1 MEYYAHRVIDENG
14 EERLQTVLAHLL
26 GTSERCAGF
35 AKAFGA
41 EEQGALAG
49 LAHDIGKFSLGFQ
62 TRLLENGAKVDHSSA
77 GATECMKLGQVPA
90 AFVVAGHHGGL
101 PDGGS
106 RGDSP
111 DAATLNGRMHRAAL
125 GRLPAYDAWREQL
138 KLPSAVLPPYCSSDP
153 YAPAFFTRMLFSCL
167 VDADYLDT
175 EAFMTGNPRQAADG
189 DMDKLFQRLSTYT
202 APWFP
207 PKGELNQRRC
217 AILDNCKNAGSAMG
231 KGLFTL
237 TVPTG
242 GGKTVASL
250 AFALAHAREH
260 NLKRVIY
267 VIPYTSI
274 IEQTAATFRKILG
287 QDAVLEHHCNVRYDL
302 SADEELSERNIRLS
316 QATENWD
323 MPVIITTAV
332 QFFESLY
339 SNKPSQCRKLH
350 NIANSVIIFD
360 EAQMLPLPYLRPCVS
375 AIAQLVAHYG
385 ASAVLCTA
393 TQPAL
398 TPIFREFMPGL
409 QVTELCPASLSG
421 DDIFRRVQFRKG
433 GKRTWDS
440 LAAEMS
446 AMPQALCIVNS
457 RKNAARLYEQI
468 KGEGSFHLS
477 TLMAPQHRRQVLDE
491 IRRRL
496 SQNRVCRVV
505 ATSLI
510 EAGVDVDFPAVFRE
524 EAGLDSVLQAAG
536 RCNREG
542 RRPASESIVTV
553 FQAEN
558 RPPQL
563 FQIPIDFGRMVM
575 DAYDDITCPGAVEQ
589 YFTRLRA
596 AAGDSSQDRKQILSM
611 LRNGSLPFRS
621 VAEEFRLIDNETRT
635 IYIPW
640 QDGSELITRLKNGER
655 SRQLFRELGQY
666 SVSVYEQHYRKLDM
680 AGALEPLED
689 GSFILRDMRLYS
701 QETGLTLEPE
711 GGQAEF
717 I

>member
-1 MEYYAHRVIDENG
+1 MEYYAHRVIDKNG
-14 EERLQTVLAHLL
+14 KERRQMLLAHLL
-26 GTSERCAGF
+26 GTSECCARF
-35 AKAFGA
+35 AKTFGA
-41 EEQGALAG
+41 EEQGRLAG
-49 LAHDIGKFSLGFQ
+49 LAHDIGKFSLSFQ
-62 TRLLENGAKVDHSSA
+62 KRLMENGAKVDHSSA
-77 GATECMKLGQVPA
+77 GAAECMKLGQIPA
-90 AFVVAGHHGGL
+90 AFAVAGHHGGL

-111 DAATLNGRMHRAAL
+111 DVATLNGRMSRVAL
-125 GRLPAYDAWREQL
+125 GRLPTYDAWREQL
-138 KLPSAVLPPYCSSDP
+138 KLPSAALPPYCFSDP
-153 YAPAFFTRMLFSCL
+153 FAPDFFTRMLFSCL

-175 EAFMTGNPRQAADG
+175 EAFMTGSPRQTCGAD
-189 DMDKLFQRLSTYT
+189 MNLLFNRLSAYI
-202 APWFP
+202 AKWFP

-217 AILDNCKNAGSAMG
+217 AILDSCLKAGCTLD

-250 AFALAHAREH
+250 AFALAHARAQKLE
-260 NLKRVIY
+260 RVIY

-274 IEQTAATFRKILG
+274 IEQTAATFREILG
-287 QDAVLEHHCNVRYDL
+287 SDSVLEHHCNVRFEPDEDGEL
-302 SADEELSERNIRLS
+302 SAENLCLS
-316 QATENWD
+316 QATENWN
-323 MPVIITTAV
+323 MPIIVTTAV

-375 AIAQLVAHYG
+375 AISQLLAHYG
-385 ASAVLCTA
+385 VSAVLCTA

-398 TPIFREFMPGL
+398 VPMFCEFLPGL
-409 QVTELCPASLSG
+409 HVTELCPAALSG

-433 GKRTWDS
+433 GKRTWDE
-440 LAAEMS
+440 LAAEMN
-446 AMPQALCIVNS
+446 AMPQVLCIVNS
-457 RKNAARLYEQI
+457 RKNAARLYERI

-477 TLMAPQHRRQVLDE
+477 TLMAPQHRRQALAE

-496 SQNRVCRVV
+496 SQNQTCRVV

-524 EAGLDSVLQAAG
+524 EAGLDSVLQASG

-542 RRPASESIVTV
+542 RRLANESIVTV

-563 FQIPIDFGRMVM
+563 FQMPIDFGRMVM
-575 DAYDDITCPGAVEQ
+575 NAYDDIACSEAIEL
-589 YFTRLRA
+589 YFTSLRA
-596 AAGDSSQDRKQILSM
+596 AIGDSSLDRNQIMAKLS
-611 LRNGSLPFRS
+611 NGSLPFRT
-621 VAEEFRLIDNETRT
+621 VADQFRLIDNNTRT
-635 IYIPW
+635 VYIPW
-640 QDGSELITRLKNGER
+640 EKGTDLIARLKGGER

-666 SVSVYEQHYRKLDM
+666 SVSLYEQHYRQLDI

-689 GSFILRDMRLYS
+689 GSSILRDLNLYS
-701 QETGLTLEPE
+701 RETGLTLEPE
-711 GGQAEF
+711 SGQAEF